1 MHGADKQVVGSSGS
15 SNSVGAHA
23 VAEKVDE
30 GGVELAAGSVV
41 CREGLA
47 SFADFQLLAPLSAEE
62 VQAPG
67 LFGYRGGAMVL
78 ARLLE
83 REKIHVGV
91 LFSYL
96 ILRISVKKSRYFF

>member
-1 MHGADKQVVGSSGS
+1 MGSSGS
-15 SNSVGAHA
+15 SNAVGAHA

-41 CREGLA
+41 CKEGLA
-47 SFADFQLLAPLSAEE
+47 PFADFQLLAPPSAEE

-67 LFGYRGGAMVL
+67 LFGYRAGAMVL

-83 REKIHVGV
+83 GEEFNVGV
-91 LFSYL
+91 LFPYL
-96 ILRISVKKSRYFF
+96 RLRISVKKSRFFF

>member
-1 MHGADKQVVGSSGS
+1 MVRSSGS
-15 SNSVGAHA
+15 SDTVGAHA

-47 SFADFQLLAPLSAEE
+47 PLADFQLLAPLSAEE

-67 LFGYRGGAMVL
+67 LFGYGGGAMVL
-78 ARLLE
+78 TCLLE
-83 REKIHVGV
+83 RGG
-91 LFSYL
+91 
-96 ILRISVKKSRYFF
+96 FFFLT